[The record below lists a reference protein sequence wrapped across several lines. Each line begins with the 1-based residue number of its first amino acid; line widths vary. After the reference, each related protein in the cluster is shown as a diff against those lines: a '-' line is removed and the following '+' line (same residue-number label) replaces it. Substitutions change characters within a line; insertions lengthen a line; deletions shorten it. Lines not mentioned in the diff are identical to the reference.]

1 MAGKIFISYRREDS
15 AGIAHAI
22 CQFLQRE
29 FGGRNVFIDVD
40 MQAGLKFPMVLERR
54 LAECKVLLAL
64 IGPLW
69 WEARDKSGDRR
80 LDDLRT
86 GCGLKS
92 RTRSSVASP

>member
-1 MAGKIFISYRREDS
+1 
-15 AGIAHAI
+15 
-22 CQFLQRE
+22 LQRE

-40 MQAGLKFPMVLERR
+40 MQAGLKFPVVLERR

-80 LDDLRT
+80 LDDPADWVRLEISHA
-86 GCGLKS
+86 LKRGITVIPVGSKARNFRRS
-92 RTRSSVASP
+92 RPYR